1 MAEPIRNF
9 SALGPKP
16 CDLGEHGRMKIVAR
30 LSLNTPSFAMWRSG
44 HVIIIIIYIYSLIV
58 NMWDE
63 DKTLMNLC
71 AFTCFSCGMPPKAI
85 CWDTSVGHLHNDSL
99 ESYRAVRNPR
109 QDDPLKQ
116 PLHGKN
122 KLVALG
128 GSWSLKNQVLQV
140 SAYAGHLPCK
150 TAQRNHLGTGLVNVV
165 HKIARLAPLDVLRT
179 CFAALAFVRS
189 LAECRTWSRMHC
201 KLPLHCC
208 KVKWSCSQIQAWN
221 TTFSKRDTIHV
232 IWIWYHVPND
242 RVMFRTYH
250 LCSNT
255 GG

>member
-1 MAEPIRNF
+1 
-9 SALGPKP
+9 
-16 CDLGEHGRMKIVAR
+16 
-30 LSLNTPSFAMWRSG
+30 
-44 HVIIIIIYIYSLIV
+44 
-58 NMWDE
+58 MWDE

-71 AFTCFSCGMPPKAI
+71 AFICFSCGMPPKAI

-150 TAQRNHLGTGLVNVV
+150 TAQRNHDWEQGWSMLCTRLHGWLLWTYFELASRLWLLFDLWRSVGLGQGCTVNCHSTAARWNGHAVKSKLGT
-165 HKIARLAPLDVLRT
+165 PLSASGILYMSYEFDIM
-179 CFAALAFVRS
+179 S
-189 LAECRTWSRMHC
+189 PMIG
-201 KLPLHCC
+201 
-208 KVKWSCSQIQAWN
+208 SCSGHIISVQ
-221 TTFSKRDTIHV
+221 TLVDSGSESTID
-232 IWIWYHVPND
+232 W
-242 RVMFRTYH
+242 FK
-250 LCSNT
+250 
-255 GG
+255 G